1 MDILVTSSTL
11 PSEDPL
17 VLKSGR
23 PDDAMTPVDT
33 LKTSGSSN
41 VPNFVRVDVDSLNY
55 SKDVGDTRGST
66 SSVSPQIQASAYIND
81 SETLSVPTGN
91 TNNIEQ
97 GHTEPHPVKSTTP
110 PSQTETNKHAHSA
123 IVPTAAPTTILSL
136 QPPSPPSQS
145 QPEAESTNPSSNLV
159 ASSAISILSA
169 SGTLVSHEAQGRLST
184 STAHPPH
191 PLSRTTT
198 ARTLAVS
205 SAPFDPQQF
214 KATLQKLT
222 AFTEQFEALNDQLL
236 DALTSYDKSRLGLDF
251 ALEAGSHL
259 TTEPTTKDE
268 LSTDLEIER
277 RAVAQSLVELIF
289 SSWSRLAGNGSTTTV
304 YPTLNL
310 SIQTPPPPQKMV
322 RLNKPQIKT
331 ATHLKDIIVAFW
343 SAQSNFQDRAQL
355 VLEIFQ
361 DPLELEDDERVR
373 ILRSRHLNYLLSTS
387 LTPIEAD
394 RLSGKV
400 ESDQNRMTQI
410 TEQLQGLWLEILLV
424 LSKPSSTANN
434 NSSSNSGDD
443 SAESEE
449 GDNGSFGKR
458 FFRISKGKRQAF
470 KAGINGTN
478 AIFPMVSCAGAS
490 RKPFHICHSLRA
502 ATAQGRP
509 TELRYTETH
518 LDTIFALSTHPG
530 KAGIAVVRVSGP
542 QAKSVLRSMTLAKS
556 PFPKPR
562 QAVTR
567 RLLCPQ
573 SNELLDKGM
582 VVWFP
587 GPRSFTG
594 EDSVEFHCHGGKAV
608 VDGILRGIGNTGPY
622 VRLAEPGEFS
632 RRAFENNKLD
642 LTEVEGLADL
652 LNAETEAQRR
662 LALRQADGGLKNL
675 YETWRTQ
682 LIKSMALIEALID
695 FGEDENIEDDVYD
708 NDIKKHT
715 DDDRCGE
722 ILRDGIHVTILGPP
736 NAGKSSFLNFV
747 TKRQAAIVSPIPGT
761 TRDVVEV
768 SLDIGGY
775 PILIGDT
782 AGLRSSQDEIEM
794 EGVRRAQDRIQLAD
808 INIAI
813 LPVTD
818 FMSSDKVSGGNG
830 TGVDPIVLEA
840 VRKNPKTMVLINKMD
855 LPGLDNEKA
864 MAAVKSELWGDSH
877 QSLDDEGEGEDQRR
891 LWAISCQTGDGIGQF
906 LQDFIKILKD
916 RFESSVSSSTSITQY
931 RHHLGA
937 DDIVLGAEELRHAAS
952 DLGRITGRVDVEE
965 VLDVV
970 FREFCI
976 GK

>member
-1 MDILVTSSTL
+1 MDTLATSSTL
-11 PSEDPL
+11 PSEDLL
-17 VLKSGR
+17 VLKSSR
-23 PDDAMTPVDT
+23 PDDTMIPVDT
-33 LKTSGSSN
+33 LETSGSSN
-41 VPNFVRVDVDSLNY
+41 VPNLVRVDVDSSRY
-55 SKDVGDTRGST
+55 SKDVDGTRSST
-66 SSVSPQIQASAYIND
+66 SSVPPQIQASAYIND
-81 SETLSVPTGN
+81 SETLSVPTGDIK
-91 TNNIEQ
+91 NIEQ
-97 GHTEPHPVKSTTP
+97 RHTEQRPVKSTTP
-110 PSQTETNKHAHSA
+110 PSTTPQIETNKQAHSS
-123 IVPTAAPTTILSL
+123 IMPTAVPTTIPSL
-136 QPPSPPSQS
+136 QPAPPPPQS
-145 QPEAESTNPSSNLV
+145 QPEAESTNPPSNLV

-169 SGTLVSHEAQGRLST
+169 SGTLVSHEVQGRLST
-184 STAHPPH
+184 STAHPH

-198 ARTLAVS
+198 AHTLAVS
-205 SAPFDPQQF
+205 SAPFDPRQF

-222 AFTEQFEALNDQLL
+222 ALMEQFEALNDQLL
-236 DALTSYDKSRLGLDF
+236 DALTSYDESRLGLDV
-251 ALEAGSHL
+251 ASVAGSHL
-259 TTEPTTKDE
+259 VTEPATKDE
-268 LSTDLEIER
+268 SSTDLEIER
-277 RAVAQSLVELIF
+277 RVVAQSIVELIF
-289 SSWSRLAGNGSTTTV
+289 SSWSRLTGNGSTTTV

-310 SIQTPPPPQKMV
+310 PIQTPPPAQKMV
-322 RLNKPQIKT
+322 RLNKPQIKA

-361 DPLELEDDERVR
+361 DPLELDDDDRVR
-373 ILRSRHLNYLLSTS
+373 SLRSRHLNCLLSNS
-387 LTPIEAD
+387 LTPTEAD

-400 ESDQNRMTQI
+400 ERDQDRMTQI
-410 TEQLQGLWLEILLV
+410 MEQLQGLWLEILLV
-424 LSKPSSTANN
+424 LSKPSSAANSS
-434 NSSSNSGDD
+434 NSSSSGDA
-443 SAESEE
+443 SGESDE
-449 GDNGSFGKR
+449 GDNDSFGKR
-458 FFRISKGKRQAF
+458 FFRISKGKRQALKNF
-470 KAGINGTN
+470 LKCMAWIPRWTKAGINGTN
-478 AIFPMVSCAGAS
+478 TIFSMVSCAGIA
-490 RKPFHICHSLRA
+490 RRTFHACPSLRA
-502 ATAQGRP
+502 ATTQGRT

-542 QAKSVLRSMTLAKS
+542 QAKLVLKSMTLAKS

-562 QAVTR
+562 QAVIR

-608 VDGILRGIGNTGPY
+608 IDGVLRGIGNTGPH

-708 NDIKKHT
+708 N
-715 DDDRCGE
+715 
-722 ILRDGIHVTILGPP
+722 
-736 NAGKSSFLNFV
+736 A
-747 TKRQAAIVSPIPGT
+747 KRQAAIVSPIPGT

-794 EGVRRAQDRIQLAD
+794 EGVRRAQDRIRLAD

-818 FMSSDKVSGGNG
+818 FMSSDKVNGGNG
-830 TGVDPIVLEA
+830 TGVDPIVREA

-855 LPGLDNEKA
+855 LPGLDNEKT
-864 MAAVKSELWGDSH
+864 MAAVKSALWGDSN
-877 QSLDDEGEGEDQRR
+877 QSLDGDGEGEGQRR

-906 LQDFIKILKD
+906 LHDFIKILKD